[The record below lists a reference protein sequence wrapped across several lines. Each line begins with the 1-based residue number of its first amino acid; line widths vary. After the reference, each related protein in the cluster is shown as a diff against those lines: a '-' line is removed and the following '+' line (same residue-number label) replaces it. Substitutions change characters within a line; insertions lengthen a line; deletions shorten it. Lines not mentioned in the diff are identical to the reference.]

1 MSRHGDKMASK
12 QTYKYKKENSIVGNL
27 IDDYSLSEREYYEI
41 YSFYVTY
48 SMCGSQSAK
57 KRTFLDYGWD
67 SGNIHNT
74 ELGQALKRVVDL
86 GGTDFIFTDQDEL
99 KEKFN
104 LLSLNDGAVSDFSFE
119 RCVIGKTS
127 EPNKYLKLFY
137 RVRDGFAHGK
147 YCLRLS
153 EDNIKMVVIQ
163 DDDGY
168 NVTGRIVIQLRTL
181 LAFINVID
189 INHLI

>member
-1 MSRHGDKMASK
+1 
-12 QTYKYKKENSIVGNL
+12 
-27 IDDYSLSEREYYEI
+27 
-41 YSFYVTY
+41 
-48 SMCGSQSAK
+48 
-57 KRTFLDYGWD
+57 
-67 SGNIHNT
+67 
-74 ELGQALKRVVDL
+74 
-86 GGTDFIFTDQDEL
+86 
-99 KEKFN
+99 